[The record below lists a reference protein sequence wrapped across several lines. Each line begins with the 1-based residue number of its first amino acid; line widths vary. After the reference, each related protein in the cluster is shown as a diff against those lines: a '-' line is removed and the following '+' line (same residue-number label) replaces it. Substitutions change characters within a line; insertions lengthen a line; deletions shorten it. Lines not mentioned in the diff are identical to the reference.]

1 LIILLYGVS
10 GCGKST
16 VGRLLAAQLNW
27 IFLDA
32 DDYHSAANIEKMR
45 NGTPLNDADRWPW
58 LDLLAAKLTELQAQG
73 QSAVLACSA
82 LKPAYRQRLG
92 VDECHVR
99 SVLLTGS
106 PALLAARLALRQ
118 HAFMAASLLQSQLVT
133 LEPSAASLMVDINQ
147 SPEAIIHS
155 MIETLHLDQ
164 DSAS

>member
-1 LIILLYGVS
+1 MQQDRLSTGDRLVLYTDGLVERRDR
-10 GCGKST
+10 G
-16 VGRLLAAQLNW
+16 
-27 IFLDA
+27 LD
-32 DDYHSAANIEKMR
+32 E
-45 NGTPLNDADRWPW
+45 G